1 MVKEGK
7 ADTTSLATKWR
18 EVGLLI
24 SVMDVRYGCPLWIVV
39 IECQGGLHSFYHL
52 LYFTVTLFIMFL
64 SSQ

>member
-24 SVMDVRYGCPLWIVV
+24 SVMDVRYG
-39 IECQGGLHSFYHL
+39 
-52 LYFTVTLFIMFL
+52 L
-64 SSQ
+64 S